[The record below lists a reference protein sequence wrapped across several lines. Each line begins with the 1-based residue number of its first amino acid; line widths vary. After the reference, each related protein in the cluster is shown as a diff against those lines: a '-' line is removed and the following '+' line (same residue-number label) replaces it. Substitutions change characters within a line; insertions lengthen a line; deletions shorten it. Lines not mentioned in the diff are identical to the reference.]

1 MHGEVAGL
9 RGAQSPPFLGQPSA
23 LLAFSSESV
32 SHQGWERGKVSAS
45 ERVGRELLPP

>member
-1 MHGEVAGL
+1 MLKGFFLCAVHSEIAGL

-32 SHQGWERGKVSAS
+32 SHQG
-45 ERVGRELLPP
+45 